1 MAKTKKCRKV
11 QLAKEI
17 KNRLQAEFRV
27 SERELVSDSFYLDN
41 DAVLLEDVLPFF
53 ESQYDIDLKSL
64 DFSNWDDFAV
74 KMAELILEKK

>member
-1 MAKTKKCRKV
+1 MARTKKSRKL
-11 QLAKEI
+11 QLIKEI
-17 KNRLQAEFRV
+17 KNQLNNEFHV
-27 SERELVSDSFYLDN
+27 TKKEVVASCFCGEDT
-41 DAVLLEDVLPFF
+41 VLPEDVLPFF

>member
-53 ESQYDIDLKSL
+53 ESQYDIALKDRS
-64 DFSNWDDFAV
+64 FGNWSEFIETITNLV
-74 KMAELILEKK
+74 VCKK

>member
-41 DAVLLEDVLPFF
+41 DAVLIEDVLPFF
-53 ESQYDIDLKSL
+53 ESQYDIALKGRS
-64 DFSNWDDFAV
+64 FGNWSEFIETITNLV
-74 KMAELILEKK
+74 VCKK